1 MLNHATYNLTLL
13 CDLGFVIVWVV
24 AKAMST
30 HVGLFMMQA
39 GSRSSG
45 NNGASGGGGRGV
57 SRPPGP
63 PTEVLIWVGVLIV
76 VVIVGGLILMYMNK
90 RMSRPDREVSSATV
104 MEQLRTM
111 RDTGAM
117 SQAEYDAA
125 RLATA
130 RRIAPEFGA
139 KADVSTNRK
148 PDRKPDRNID
158 PRGSSSDGQINPFLY
173 GGVVGGHGSGV
184 GRGDGGNQT
193 PAGSHWN
200 PKHPPS
206 PKSQSGHGQSGHG
219 QSHGGSHGYS
229 HDGGSVDGGS
239 GGGDG
244 GGAD

>member
-1 MLNHATYNLTLL
+1 MLNHAIYNLTLL

-24 AKAMST
+24 AKATST

-111 RDTGAM
+111 RDSGVM

-125 RLATA
+125 RLSMA

-139 KADVSTNRK
+139 KAKGATSRK
-148 PDRKPDRNID
+148 PARISDRNTD
-158 PRGSSSDGQINPFLY
+158 SRGSSSDGQVNPILY
-173 GGVVGGHGSGV
+173 GGAGGGA
-184 GRGDGGNQT
+184 GGKQSPT
-193 PAGSHWN
+193 DADRN

-206 PKSQSGHGQSGHG
+206 PDGQSGHGQSGHG
-219 QSHGGSHGYS
+219 QSHGGSQGYS